1 MIDPDRLSSDTPD
14 YIAYAFAYGVAF
26 AYRTTTTGPPAMKMD
41 PLKYAAHQALDA
53 MSKRQPTRDITAE
66 LAAIQRRNR
75 QDAVIAI
82 CSTLFLVLVTASAAM
97 FIPH

>member
-1 MIDPDRLSSDTPD
+1 
-14 YIAYAFAYGVAF
+14 
-26 AYRTTTTGPPAMKMD
+26 MKTD

-53 MSKRQPTRDITAE
+53 MSKRQPQPTRDITEE

-82 CSTLFLVLVTASAAM
+82 ASTLFLVLVTASAAM
-97 FIPH
+97 IIPH